1 MSLRLSREGA
11 GMTAGFEACILE
23 GYADPGTGGEP
34 WTIGVGH
41 TTPAGPPRV
50 RKGDI
55 ISLARAFEIFRADMA
70 KFENGVSAAVKR
82 PLKQHEFDALVSF
95 HFNTG
100 AIKTGSVDDKL
111 NRGDVDGALAT
122 LGQYVNAGGKRLNGL
137 VTRRRAETE
146 VFRTGRYPA
155 ARILVKDRVKSQGR
169 YISVADMPW
178 GDDVKPVIALD
189 TRTAPIVTSPVQPKK
204 TWLQTIWSWFS

>member
-1 MSLRLSREGA
+1 MRLSKQGA
-11 GMTAGFEACILE
+11 GAVAGFEACILE
-23 GYADPGTGGEP
+23 GYPDPGTGGVP

-41 TTPAGPPRV
+41 TALAGPPSV
-50 RKGDI
+50 RKGEI
-55 ISLARAFEIFRADMA
+55 ISLQRAFEIFRADMA
-70 KFENGVSAAVKR
+70 KFENGVSKAVQK
-82 PLKQHEFDALVSF
+82 PLTQAQFDALVSF

-146 VFRTGRYPA
+146 IFRTGRYPA
-155 ARILVKDRVKSQGR
+155 ARILVKDRAKSQGR
-169 YISVADMPW
+169 YISLDQMPW
-178 GDDVKPVIALD
+178 SDDAKPVIALD